1 MEDFIEELNS
11 KEYVAKCTLRYES
24 HMTSARKHI
33 HAVNSVL
40 RELCAHLEDEEL
52 IVDMDTIDDA
62 SLLIRNQVVTTL
74 NEIDNMVADVT
85 EVTYD
90 DKVELLHKEIKT
102 LKSTLLHTD
111 NFIRSFKKWSA
122 YEFSDYKLNNKLP
135 NSHIERNIV

>member
-1 MEDFIEELNS
+1 MENFIEELNS

-74 NEIDNMVADVT
+74 NEIDNMVHDVT

-135 NSHIERNIV
+135 NTHIERNIV

>member
-62 SLLIRNQVVTTL
+62 SLLIRNQIVTTL

-111 NFIRSFKKWSA
+111 DFIRSFKKWSA

>member
-74 NEIDNMVADVT
+74 NEIDNMVTDVT

-111 NFIRSFKKWSA
+111 NFIRSFKQWSA

>member
-11 KEYVAKCTLRYES
+11 EEYVAKCTLRYES
-24 HMTSARKHI
+24 HMTSARQHI

-74 NEIDNMVADVT
+74 NEIDNMVSDVT
-85 EVTYD
+85 EVVYD
-90 DKVELLHKEIKT
+90 DEVDILNKEIK
-102 LKSTLLHTD
+102 LAERKIQEQD
-111 NFIRSFKKWSA
+111 EFIRSFKQWSA

-135 NSHIERNIV
+135 NSHIEKNIV

>member
-24 HMTSARKHI
+24 HMISARKHI

>member
-1 MEDFIEELNS
+1 MEDFIEELDS

-135 NSHIERNIV
+135 SSSQERNIV

>member
-24 HMTSARKHI
+24 HMISARKHI

-62 SLLIRNQVVTTL
+62 SLLIRNQVITTL
-74 NEIDNMVADVT
+74 NEIDNMVTDVT
-85 EVTYD
+85 EVVYD
-90 DKVELLHKEIKT
+90 DEVDILNKEIK
-102 LKSTLLHTD
+102 LAERKIQAQD
-111 NFIRSFKKWSA
+111 EFIRSFKQWSA

-135 NSHIERNIV
+135 NSHIEKNIV

>member
-111 NFIRSFKKWSA
+111 NFIRSFKQWSA

>member
-1 MEDFIEELNS
+1 MEDFIEELDS

-122 YEFSDYKLNNKLP
+122 YEFSDYKLNDKLP
-135 NSHIERNIV
+135 NTHIERNIV

>member
-1 MEDFIEELNS
+1 MEDFIEELDS

-122 YEFSDYKLNNKLP
+122 YEFSEYKLNDKLP
-135 NSHIERNIV
+135 NTHIERNIV

>member
-1 MEDFIEELNS
+1 MEDFIEELDS

-111 NFIRSFKKWSA
+111 DFIRSFKKWSA
-122 YEFSDYKLNNKLP
+122 YEFSEYKLNDKLP
-135 NSHIERNIV
+135 NTHIERNIV

>member
-11 KEYVAKCTLRYES
+11 EEYVAKCTLRYES
-24 HMTSARKHI
+24 HMTSARQHI

-62 SLLIRNQVVTTL
+62 SLLIRNQVITTL
-74 NEIDNMVADVT
+74 NEIDNMVTDVT
-85 EVTYD
+85 EVVYND
-90 DKVELLHKEIKT
+90 EVYILNKEIK
-102 LKSTLLHTD
+102 LINRKIQEQEE
-111 NFIRSFKKWSA
+111 FIRSFKQWSA

>member
-1 MEDFIEELNS
+1 MEGLLEELNS
-11 KEYVAKCTLRYES
+11 KEYVAKCTLRFES
-24 HMTSARKHI
+24 HMTSARRHL

-40 RELCAHLEDEEL
+40 RELCVHLEDEEC

-62 SLLIRNQVVTTL
+62 SLLIRNQVITTL
-74 NEIDNMVADVT
+74 NEIDNMVTDVT

-90 DKVELLHKEIKT
+90 DKVEQLHKEIKT

-111 NFIRSFKKWSA
+111 KFIRSFKQWSA

-135 NSHIERNIV
+135 TSSKEKNIV

>member
-11 KEYVAKCTLRYES
+11 EEYVAKCTLRYES
-24 HMTSARKHI
+24 HMTSARQHI

-111 NFIRSFKKWSA
+111 NFIRSFKQWSA

>member
-111 NFIRSFKKWSA
+111 DFIRSFKKWSA

>member
-1 MEDFIEELNS
+1 MEDFIEELDS

-74 NEIDNMVADVT
+74 NEIDNMVHDVT
-85 EVTYD
+85 EVIYD
-90 DKVELLHKEIKT
+90 DEVNVLNKELKIAENKIQAQKE
-102 LKSTLLHTD
+102 
-111 NFIRSFKKWSA
+111 FIRSFKKWSA
-122 YEFSDYKLNNKLP
+122 YEFSDYKLNEKLP
-135 NSHIERNIV
+135 NTHIERNIV

>member
-111 NFIRSFKKWSA
+111 DFIRSFKKWSA
-122 YEFSDYKLNNKLP
+122 YEFSDYKLNNKL
-135 NSHIERNIV
+135 ERI